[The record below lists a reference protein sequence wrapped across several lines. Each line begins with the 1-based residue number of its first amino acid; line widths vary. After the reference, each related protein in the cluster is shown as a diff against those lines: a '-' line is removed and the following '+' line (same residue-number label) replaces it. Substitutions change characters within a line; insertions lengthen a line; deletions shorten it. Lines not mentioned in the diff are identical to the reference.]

1 MSRSNSEGMGDQF
14 AVQVLWDVLDEGYS
28 YTDD

>member
-14 AVQVLWDVLDEGYS
+14 AVQILRHVLDEGYS
-28 YTDD
+28 DTND